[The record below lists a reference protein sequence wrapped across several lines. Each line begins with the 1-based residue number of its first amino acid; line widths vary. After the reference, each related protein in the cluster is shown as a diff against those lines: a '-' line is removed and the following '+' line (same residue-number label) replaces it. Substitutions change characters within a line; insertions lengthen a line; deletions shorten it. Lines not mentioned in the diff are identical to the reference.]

1 MRKKHGLEEKA
12 LFLKKALSNLQ
23 LTNDRRLQMEKR
35 VRAQLEKEIEE
46 LKRQNANESNTSNE
60 RDTRGDKDVD
70 SNTLKRMIR
79 EYEEKII
86 SLEAEVSRWEQKY
99 LEESTLRSIEVSAAS
114 APKYVLLFLS
124 STSSL

>member
-1 MRKKHGLEEKA
+1 
-12 LFLKKALSNLQ
+12 
-23 LTNDRRLQMEKR
+23 MEKR

>member
-1 MRKKHGLEEKA
+1 
-12 LFLKKALSNLQ
+12 
-23 LTNDRRLQMEKR
+23 MEKR

-46 LKRQNANESNTSNE
+46 LKRQNANESNSSHE

-70 SNTLKRMIR
+70 ANTLKRMIR

-114 APKYVLLFLS
+114 APKYVPLLRMILAFL
-124 STSSL
+124 